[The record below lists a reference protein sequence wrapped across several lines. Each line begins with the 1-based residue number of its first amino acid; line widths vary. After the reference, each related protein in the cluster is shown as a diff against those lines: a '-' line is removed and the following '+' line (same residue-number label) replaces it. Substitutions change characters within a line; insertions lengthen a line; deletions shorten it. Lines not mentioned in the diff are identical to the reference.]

1 MSDTFRARPRIIPN
15 LLKYRHP
22 CPIPHPEVSVPLR
35 PFVAAFLLAAA
46 PLALEA
52 QTLPAPAPAD
62 AQAMLAALEDSR
74 IAFNTGDFAR
84 HVAVYVDSVTFM
96 TANGPRPGTAPI
108 IRSFEQAYKVNGVVV
123 QQLTFESVTIRALG
137 PDHALMNGRF
147 RLAAGGGRQPA
158 TGWFTLIWQRTAAGW
173 KAVHDHSS

>member
-15 LLKYRHP
+15 HLKYRHP
-22 CPIPHPEVSVPLR
+22 RPIPHPEVAVPLR
-35 PFVAAFLLAAA
+35 PLFAAFLLAALPAVA
-46 PLALEA
+46 PA
-52 QTLPAPAPAD
+52 QTLSAPAPAD
-62 AQAMLAALEDSR
+62 AQAMMAVLEDSR
-74 IAFNTGDFAR
+74 LAFNTGDFAR
-84 HVAVYVDSVTFM
+84 HVAVYTDSVTFM

-147 RLAAGGGRQPA
+147 RLAAGGGREPA
-158 TGWFTLIWQRTAAGW
+158 TGWFTLIWQRTTAGW